1 MNADAMR
8 AGAGGETIAAVAT
21 PPGRGAIGV
30 IRLSGREAFAIAEA
44 LSGPLPA
51 PRCAG
56 LRRLHDA
63 AGELIDEALVLAF
76 PGPSSFTGEDVVE
89 LQGHGG
95 PAVLA
100 LVMERVLQFGAR
112 LARPGEFSERA
123 FVNGRMDLAQAEA
136 VADLI
141 AASSRRA
148 AQSAVRSLRGGF
160 SRRVDALVEQLVHLR
175 AHLEADFDFSDDD
188 LDPFEG
194 RQLRTGL
201 ERVAADLEEVL
212 AAARQGE
219 RLSNGYTVV
228 LAGAP
233 NVGKSSLL
241 NRLADNEVAI
251 VTPIPGTTR
260 DLLRA
265 DIELDGLGVEILD
278 TAGLRETEDPVERE
292 GVRRALQAV
301 AQADLLVR
309 VYDDRYPEQSAALP
323 DDALREG
330 TPSLAVYNK
339 VDLSGGRAGSRAS
352 DAYGVSALDGAGVG
366 ELRAALAAALGYHPG
381 AESPFLARARH
392 VAALASAQRC
402 LASALGL
409 TTAGEG
415 AELVAE
421 ELRAAQNLLG
431 EITGRV
437 TNEDLLG
444 VIFSTFCI
452 GK

>member
-1 MNADAMR
+1 MNGDITP
-8 AGAGGETIAAVAT
+8 AGGETIAAVAT
-21 PPGRGAIGV
+21 PAGRGAIGV
-30 IRLSGREAFAIAEA
+30 IRLSGREAFAIAET

-51 PRCAG
+51 LRRAG
-56 LRRLHDA
+56 LRRLLDA
-63 AGELIDEALVLAF
+63 DGEVLDEALVLAF
-76 PGPSSFTGEDVVE
+76 PGPASFTGEDVIE

-95 PAVLA
+95 PAVLG
-100 LVMERVLQFGAR
+100 LVMDRVLQLGAR
-112 LARPGEFSERA
+112 PARPGEFSERA

-148 AQSAVRSLRGGF
+148 AQSAVRSLRGEF
-160 SRRVDALVEQLVHLR
+160 SRRVEALVEQLTHLR

-194 RQLRTGL
+194 RQLRVGL
-201 ERVAADLEEVL
+201 QRVADDLDEVL

-265 DIELDGLGVEILD
+265 EIELDGIGVEILD
-278 TAGLRETEDPVERE
+278 TAGLRETDDPIERE
-292 GVRRALQAV
+292 GVRRALLAV
-301 AQADLLVR
+301 AEADLLVR
-309 VYDDRYPEQSAALP
+309 VYDDRYPEQTAEMPAGVV
-323 DDALREG
+323 REG
-330 TPSLAVYNK
+330 MPSLAVFNK
-339 VDLSGGRAGSRAS
+339 VDLSAGRPGAR
-352 DAYGVSALDGAGVG
+352 DTKAYGVSALSGDGIT
-366 ELRAALAAALGYHPG
+366 ELRAALSEALGYHPG

-392 VAALASAQRC
+392 VAALASARETVAAAQK
-402 LASALGL
+402 LAAE
-409 TTAGEG
+409 GEG
-415 AELVAE
+415 AELIAE

-437 TNEDLLG
+437 TSEDLLG

>member
-63 AGELIDEALVLAF
+63 TGELIDEALVLAF
-76 PGPSSFTGEDVVE
+76 PGPASFTGEDVVE

-100 LVMERVLQFGAR
+100 LVMERVLQLGAR

-148 AQSAVRSLRGGF
+148 AQSAVRSLRGEF
-160 SRRVDALVEQLVHLR
+160 SRRVEALVEQLTRLR

-194 RQLRTGL
+194 RQLRAGL

-278 TAGLRETEDPVERE
+278 TAGLRDTEDPVERE
-292 GVRRALQAV
+292 GVRRALQAM
-301 AQADLLVR
+301 AEADLLVR
-309 VYDDRYPEQSAALP
+309 VYDDRDPQQSVALP
-323 DDALREG
+323 DGALPAG
-330 TPSLAVYNK
+330 TPTLAVYNK
-339 VDLSGGRAGSRAS
+339 VDLSGGRAGARESG
-352 DAYGVSALDGAGVG
+352 AYGVSALSGAGVD

-392 VAALASAQRC
+392 VAALSSAQRC

-409 TTAGEG
+409 ASAGEG

-437 TNEDLLG
+437 TSEDLLG

>member
-1 MNADAMR
+1 MNGDTTR
-8 AGAGGETIAAVAT
+8 DGGDTIAAVAT
-21 PPGRGAIGV
+21 PAGRGAVGI
-30 IRLSGREAFAIAEA
+30 IRLSGSGAFAIAEA
-44 LSGPLPA
+44 LSGPLPR

-56 LRRLHDA
+56 LRRLLDA
-63 AGELIDEALVLAF
+63 DGEVLDEALVLAF
-76 PGPSSFTGEDVVE
+76 PGPASFTGEDMIE

-95 PAVLA
+95 PAVLG
-100 LVMERVLQFGAR
+100 LVMDRVLQLGAR
-112 LARPGEFSERA
+112 PARPGEFSERA

-148 AQSAVRSLRGGF
+148 AQSAVRSLRGEF
-160 SRRVDALVEQLVHLR
+160 SRRVEALVEQLTQLR

-194 RQLRTGL
+194 QRLHAGL
-201 ERVAADLEEVL
+201 QRVAGDLDEVL
-212 AAARQGE
+212 IAARQGE

-241 NRLADNEVAI
+241 NRLADSEVAI

-265 DIELDGLGVEILD
+265 EIELDGIGVEILD
-278 TAGLRETEDPVERE
+278 TAGLRETDDPIERE
-292 GVRRALQAV
+292 GVRRALQAM
-301 AQADLLVR
+301 AEADLLVR
-309 VYDDRYPEQSAALP
+309 VYDDRHPEQTAAMP
-323 DDALREG
+323 AEAVREG

-339 VDLSGGRAGSRAS
+339 VDLSAGSTGRRDAG
-352 DAYGVSALDGAGVG
+352 AYGVSALSGAGIA
-366 ELRAALAAALGYHPG
+366 ELRTALIDALGYHPG

-392 VAALASAQRC
+392 VAALTSARGSIAAAQQ
-402 LASALGL
+402 LAA
-409 TTAGEG
+409 AGEG
-415 AELVAE
+415 AELIAE
-421 ELRAAQNLLG
+421 ELRTAQNLLG

>member
-1 MNADAMR
+1 MNVDTTR
-8 AGAGGETIAAVAT
+8 AGGETIAAVAT
-21 PPGRGAIGV
+21 PAGRGAIGV
-30 IRLSGREAFAIAEA
+30 IRLSGRDAFAIAEA
-44 LSGPLPA
+44 LSGPLPP
-51 PRCAG
+51 PRCVG
-56 LRRLHDA
+56 LRRLLDA
-63 AGELIDEALVLAF
+63 DGEVLDEALVLAF
-76 PGPSSFTGEDVVE
+76 PGPASFTGEDVIE

-95 PAVLA
+95 PAVLG
-100 LVMERVLQFGAR
+100 LVMDRVLQLGAR
-112 LARPGEFSERA
+112 PARPGEFSERA
-123 FVNGRMDLAQAEA
+123 FGNGRMDLAQAEA

-148 AQSAVRSLRGGF
+148 AQSAVRSLRGEF
-160 SRRVDALVEQLVHLR
+160 SRRVEALVEQLTQLR

-194 RQLRTGL
+194 RQLHAGL
-201 ERVAADLEEVL
+201 QRVADDLDEVL
-212 AAARQGE
+212 VAARQGE

-265 DIELDGLGVEILD
+265 EIELDGIGVEILD
-278 TAGLRETEDPVERE
+278 TAGLRETDDPIERE

-301 AQADLLVR
+301 AEADLLVR
-309 VYDDRYPEQSAALP
+309 VYDDRYPEQVAAMP
-323 DDALREG
+323 AQAVRED

-339 VDLSGGRAGSRAS
+339 VDISAGLAGVR
-352 DAYGVSALDGAGVG
+352 DAGTYGVSALSGAGIA
-366 ELRAALAAALGYHPG
+366 ELRAALTEALGYHPG

-392 VAALASAQRC
+392 VAALASARDR
-402 LASALGL
+402 LAAALKLAG
-409 TTAGEG
+409 AGEG
-415 AELVAE
+415 AELIAE

-437 TNEDLLG
+437 TSEDLLG
-444 VIFSTFCI
+444 VIFSSFCI

>member
-1 MNADAMR
+1 MTADAMR
-8 AGAGGETIAAVAT
+8 AEAGGDTIAAVAT

-30 IRLSGREAFAIAEA
+30 IRLSGRGAFAIAKA
-44 LSGPLPA
+44 LAGALPE

-56 LRRLHDA
+56 LRQLRDA
-63 AGELIDEALVLAF
+63 AGDVIDEALVITF
-76 PGPSSFTGEDVVE
+76 PGPASFTGEDVVE

-100 LVMERVLQFGAR
+100 LAMERVLQLGAR
-112 LARPGEFSERA
+112 PARPGEFSERA

-141 AASSRRA
+141 AAASRRA
-148 AQSAVRSLRGGF
+148 AQSAVRSLRGEF
-160 SRRVDALVEQLVHLR
+160 SRRVESLVDQLTQLR

-194 RQLRTGL
+194 RQLVAGL
-201 ERVAADLEEVL
+201 ERVAANLAEVL

-219 RLSNGYTVV
+219 RLNSGYTVV

-241 NRLADNEVAI
+241 NRLADNEIAI

-265 DIELDGLGVEILD
+265 DIELDGLAVEILD
-278 TAGLRETEDPVERE
+278 TAGLRDTDDPVERE
-292 GVRRALQAV
+292 GVRRALA
-301 AQADLLVR
+301 AIAGADLLVR
-309 VYDDRYPEQSAALP
+309 VYDDAYPEQVAELP
-323 DDALREG
+323 DGALAEEI
-330 TPSLAVYNK
+330 PNLAIYNK
-339 VDLSGGRAGSRAS
+339 VDLSGGRAGERDSGV
-352 DAYGVSALDGAGVG
+352 YGVSALNGAGID
-366 ELRAALAAALGYHPG
+366 ELRAALTAALGYHPG
-381 AESPFLARARH
+381 AESPFLARERH
-392 VAALASAQRC
+392 VAALASAQRSVAAAME
-402 LASALGL
+402 LA
-409 TTAGEG
+409 TAGEG

-437 TNEDLLG
+437 TSDDLLG